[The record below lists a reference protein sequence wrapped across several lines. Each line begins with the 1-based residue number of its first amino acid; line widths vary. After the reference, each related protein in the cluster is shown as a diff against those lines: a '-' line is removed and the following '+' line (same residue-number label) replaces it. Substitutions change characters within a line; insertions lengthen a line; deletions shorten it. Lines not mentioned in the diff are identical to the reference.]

1 MPGGAPVS
9 GLNAYL
15 LVSANLRGLAV
26 QLTTAPAE
34 PRATEPRPTTR
45 AGDFA
50 EFVTARSAR
59 LLRVAYLLT
68 RDWALAEDLLQ
79 SSLAKAW
86 TAWRRIEG
94 DPEPYV
100 RRILVNTYT
109 SWWRRRWH
117 HERPI
122 GELPDQAG
130 PDEHR
135 GYDDRDQ
142 LARALGRLPR
152 QQRAVLVLRYYEDLS
167 EAQIADALGISPG
180 TVKSHAAKAIAKL
193 RVDPGL
199 TGLEPDTEPPAGA
212 ARLAAVSERIQQARQ
227 RRLVS
232 VASVCAVVLALVLG
246 YAVNPIHHVVPHPVA
261 SASSSL
267 INGFPEYAMGNRL
280 VATGTAIDE
289 ATPTKVSWR
298 ASTSDISVYVRCQA
312 SEATDIHITFATAA
326 GELGQMIC
334 DATPDSPRTG
344 TGTMASWPAEKVMNA
359 GITAGAYVVMSV
371 SLGVTKRPMPSGV
384 SVDFAVGERVA
395 WSDYPF
401 PAKPAKL
408 PELDSNRLDL
418 VPGFVE
424 LRPKIDDP
432 NQTVKTV
439 GLPWGRAYQVHIS
452 QRAPGLLHL
461 TVAGVEVMTCG
472 NWSYDSAGCGF
483 DIDPADTTLTLKL
496 PELKPGEDV
505 EIAVVPE
512 HTVADWAVWIAPK
525 E

>member
-1 MPGGAPVS
+1 M
-9 GLNAYL
+9 
-15 LVSANLRGLAV
+15 SANLRGLAV

-34 PRATEPRPTTR
+34 ARANEPQPTTR

-117 HERPI
+117 HERPT
-122 GELPDQAG
+122 GELPEQAA

-167 EAQIADALGISPG
+167 EAQIADVLGISPG

-227 RRLVS
+227 RRLAS
-232 VASVCAVVLALVLG
+232 VASVCAVVLALLLG
-246 YAVNPIHHVVPHPVA
+246 YAVNPIHHVVPQPMA

-267 INGFPEYAMGNRL
+267 INGFPEYALGNRL
-280 VATGTAIDE
+280 VATGTATDE
-289 ATPTKVSWR
+289 TTPAQVSWK
-298 ASTSDISVYVRCQA
+298 ASTSDVSVYVRCQA
-312 SEATDIHITFATAA
+312 SEQTDIHITFATGG

-344 TGTMASWPAEKVMNA
+344 LGTVASWPTEKVMNA
-359 GITAGAYVVMSV
+359 GITAGAWVVMSV
-371 SLGVTKRPMPSGV
+371 SFGITKRPRPAAV
-384 SVDFAVGERVA
+384 SVDFAVGERMD
-395 WSDYPF
+395 WSEYPF
-401 PAKPAKL
+401 PAKPTTLAK
-408 PELDSNRLDL
+408 LDSNGLEAAEN
-418 VPGFVE
+418 VVE
-424 LRPKIDDP
+424 LRPPAGDP
-432 NQTVKTV
+432 NQTVRTT
-439 GLPWGRAYQVHIS
+439 GLRWGQTFKVNLS

-461 TVAGVEVMTCG
+461 TVAGVEVTTCG
-472 NWSYDSAGCGF
+472 NWSYDSFGCGF
-483 DIDPADTTLTLKL
+483 DIDPADESLRRKL
-496 PELKPGEDV
+496 PDLKPGDEV

-512 HTVADWAVWIAPK
+512 HAAADWAVWIAPQG
-525 E
+525 

>member
-1 MPGGAPVS
+1 M
-9 GLNAYL
+9 
-15 LVSANLRGLAV
+15 SANLRGLAV
-26 QLTTAPAE
+26 QLTTAPAD
-34 PRATEPRPTTR
+34 PRAYEPRPITP

-122 GELPDQAG
+122 GELPEQAG

-135 GYDDRDQ
+135 GYDDRDV

-167 EAQIADALGISPG
+167 EAQIADVLGISPG

-199 TGLEPDTEPPAGA
+199 TGLEPDREPPAGA
-212 ARLAAVSERIQQARQ
+212 ARLAAVQGRIQQARQ
-227 RRLVS
+227 RRIVS
-232 VASVCAVVLALVLG
+232 AASVCAVLLALVLG
-246 YAVNPIHHVVPHPVA
+246 YAVNPIHHVVPDPVA
-261 SASSSL
+261 SATSRL
-267 INGFPEYAMGNRL
+267 IDGFPEYALGNRV
-280 VATGTAIDE
+280 VATGTATDE
-289 ATPTKVSWR
+289 ATPTKVSWT
-298 ASTSDISVYVRCQA
+298 ASTSDISVYVRCRA
-312 SEATDIHITFATAA
+312 SEETDIRITFGVAG

-334 DATPDSPRTG
+334 GAAPDGPRTG
-344 TGTMASWPAEKVMNA
+344 VGTAGSWPIEKVMNA
-359 GITAGAYVVMSV
+359 GITAGASVVMSV
-371 SLGVTKRPMPSGV
+371 SLGIVRRPAPADV
-384 SVDFAVGERVA
+384 AVDFAVAERVA

-401 PAKPAKL
+401 PTKPTVL
-408 PELDSNRLDL
+408 PELDSNRVDQL
-418 VPGFVE
+418 PGA
-424 LRPKIDDP
+424 LRLQPPTDDP
-432 NQTVKTV
+432 MQPVTTKV
-439 GLPWGRAYQVHIS
+439 PWGPRYTMNIS
-452 QRAPGLLHL
+452 QHAVGLLHL
-461 TVAGVEVMTCG
+461 FVAGVEVMRCG
-472 NWSYDSAGCGF
+472 NWSWDLGGCGYTL
-483 DIDPADTTLTLKL
+483 DPDDGDLRLKL
-496 PELKPGEDV
+496 PKLAPGTEV
-505 EIAVVPE
+505 EITVVPE
-512 HTVADWAVWIAPK
+512 HAAADWAVWLAPLK
-525 E
+525 

>member
-1 MPGGAPVS
+1 M
-9 GLNAYL
+9 
-15 LVSANLRGLAV
+15 
-26 QLTTAPAE
+26 QLTTATADS
-34 PRATEPRPTTR
+34 RAHESRPSTP

-122 GELPDQAG
+122 GELPEQAA

-167 EAQIADALGISPG
+167 EAQIADVLGISPG

-199 TGLEPDTEPPAGA
+199 TGLQPDSEPPAGA
-212 ARLAAVSERIQQARQ
+212 ARLAAVQDRIQHARQ
-227 RRLVS
+227 RRIVS
-232 VASVCAVVLALVLG
+232 IASVCAVVLALVLG
-246 YAVNPIHHVVPHPVA
+246 YAINPAHNVVPAPIA
-261 SASSSL
+261 SATSRL
-267 INGFPEYAMGNRL
+267 INGFPEYALGNRV
-280 VATGTAIDE
+280 VATGTATDE
-289 ATPTKVSWR
+289 TTPTKLSWV
-298 ASTSDISVYVRCQA
+298 ASTSDFSVYMRCRA
-312 SEATDIHITFATAA
+312 SAATYIRVTFETTS
-326 GELGQMIC
+326 GQLGQMGC
-334 DATPDSPRTG
+334 DATPDGPRTG
-344 TGTMASWPAEKVMNA
+344 IGTAIAWPTENVMNA
-359 GITAGAYVVMSV
+359 GVTAGAYVVMTV
-371 SLGVTKRPMPSGV
+371 SLAITKRPAPADV
-384 SVDFAVGERVA
+384 VVDVAVGERMA

-401 PAKPAKL
+401 PAKPKVL
-408 PELDSNRLDL
+408 QELDSNRLDQSPKAL
-418 VPGFVE
+418 E
-424 LRPKIDDP
+424 LRPPAADAS
-432 NQTVKTV
+432 QTVKTV
-439 GLPWGRAYQVHIS
+439 GLTWGTQYKIHIS
-452 QRAPGLLHL
+452 QRAPGILRLM
-461 TVAGVEVMTCG
+461 VAGVEVMSCG
-472 NWSYDSAGCGF
+472 NWSWETGGCGYTL
-483 DIDPADTTLTLKL
+483 DPKDPDLLAKL
-496 PELKPGEDV
+496 PALRPGEEF
-505 EIAVVPE
+505 EIAIVPE
-512 HTVADWAVWIAPK
+512 HVSADWAAWIAP
-525 E
+525 EE